1 MMQVQKIKKAVSR
14 LPKMQLKEFRIW
26 FEEFDAAQWDKEFE
40 EDVAS
45 GKLNDLATQAISDFR
60 KGQFKKI

>member
-1 MMQVQKIKKAVSR
+1 MQVQQIKKAVSR
-14 LPKMQLKEFRIW
+14 LPQVQLKEFRIW

>member
-14 LPKMQLKEFRIW
+14 LPKVQLKEFRIW

>member
-1 MMQVQKIKKAVSR
+1 MMQVQKIKNAVSR
-14 LPKMQLKEFRIW
+14 LPKVQLKEFRIW
-26 FEEFDAAQWDKEFE
+26 FEEFDAVQWDKEFE
-40 EDVAS
+40 EDVES

>member
-1 MMQVQKIKKAVSR
+1 MQVQQIKKAVSR
-14 LPKMQLKEFRIW
+14 LPQVQLKEFRTW

-45 GKLNDLATQAISDFR
+45 GKLNDIANKAISDFR
-60 KGQFKKI
+60 KGLFKKT